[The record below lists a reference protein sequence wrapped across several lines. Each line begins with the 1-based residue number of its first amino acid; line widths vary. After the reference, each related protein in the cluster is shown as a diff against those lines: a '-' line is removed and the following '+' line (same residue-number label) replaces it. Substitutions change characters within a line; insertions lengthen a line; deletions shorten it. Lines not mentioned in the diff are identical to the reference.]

1 MNSNLSYKN
10 KQSSVYVDL
19 TKTDGK
25 YNVYVYDF
33 ILLRDV
39 FIKQGMNRNEA
50 LKVFHE
56 CREKHN
62 CNIEV

>member
-1 MNSNLSYKN
+1 MTILTYKN
-10 KQSSVYVDL
+10 SQSSVYIDL
-19 TKTDGK
+19 VKTDGK

-39 FIKQGMNRNEA
+39 FIEQGMNRNKA
-50 LKVFHE
+50 LKVFHY
-56 CREKHN
+56 CREQYD